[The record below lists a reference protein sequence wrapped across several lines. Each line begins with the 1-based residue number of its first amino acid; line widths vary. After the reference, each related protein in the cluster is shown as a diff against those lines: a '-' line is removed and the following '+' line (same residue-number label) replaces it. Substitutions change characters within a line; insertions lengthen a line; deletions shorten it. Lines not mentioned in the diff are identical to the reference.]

1 LQFHQEEVL
10 VGGEVVEDVVT
21 AVANRGDAELEQFL
35 LQLFLSDH
43 IQVTLDYFL
52 RVNFLEL
59 IVEVQTAVLWDLI
72 FTRVQKT
79 SELVMNFGEVV
90 ENGRYKQSEGVLF
103 GTVI

>member
-1 LQFHQEEVL
+1 LSKGLSVVADAFECFDVGNYLAFSLQFHHKVVL

-52 RVNFLEL
+52 WVNFLEF
-59 IVEVQTAVLWDLI
+59 IVEV
-72 FTRVQKT
+72 
-79 SELVMNFGEVV
+79 
-90 ENGRYKQSEGVLF
+90 
-103 GTVI
+103 